1 MTGDDDL
8 TARLRATNPL
18 PSGIA
23 HTDATRAR
31 MDEIRLWARSGLR
44 EPSPSRRGLRLLI
57 ARRGVVVGSAIG
69 VLAVGGAAAATTI
82 LSTSTVGAPG
92 FCQTAINATASIPFP
107 AGDQAARNWALL
119 DVVGPK
125 AGTTLHELCDTP
137 AGAHVADGGYPGTSQ
152 VSTESERAETAMVAF
167 CAWTGEWLGAEQN
180 GDTATES
187 SAANEIAGAL
197 QWPASQ
203 AVDPHPVAGASAGTR
218 LGWFISVQQAV
229 QADDVATVSALF
241 NPQDLSGPNAI
252 YPNGFCYLNEPP
264 ADSDD
269 GTVVPG
275 GQG

>member
-1 MTGDDDL
+1 
-8 TARLRATNPL
+8 
-18 PSGIA
+18 
-23 HTDATRAR
+23 
-31 MDEIRLWARSGLR
+31 MDEIRLWAQSGPR
-44 EPSPSRRGLRLLI
+44 QPTPKRGRLRLLI
-57 ARRGVVVGSAIG
+57 ARRGLAIGSAIG
-69 VLAVGGAAAATTI
+69 VLAVGGAAAATNI

-92 FCQTAINATASIPFP
+92 FCQTAIDATASIPFP

-137 AGAHVADGGYPGTSQ
+137 AGSHVADGGYPGTSQ
-152 VSTESERAETAMVAF
+152 VSTESEQAEAAMVAF
-167 CAWTGEWLGAEQN
+167 CAWTDQWLTAEQQ

-187 SAANEIAGAL
+187 STANEIAGAL

-218 LGWFISVQQAV
+218 LGWFIPVQQAV
-229 QADDVATVSALF
+229 QADDVAKVSSLF
-241 NPQDLSGPNAI
+241 DPRDLSGPNAI

-264 ADSDD
+264 ADSDN

-275 GQG
+275 QG